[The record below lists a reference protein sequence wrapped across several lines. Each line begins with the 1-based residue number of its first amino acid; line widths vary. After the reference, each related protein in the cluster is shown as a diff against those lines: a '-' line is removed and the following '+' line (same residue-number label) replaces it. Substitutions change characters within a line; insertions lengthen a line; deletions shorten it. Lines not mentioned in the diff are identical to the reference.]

1 MHFPLPSFILAVDYF
16 HTIFPGS
23 TIIFDI
29 SLIYILTSLLAV
41 LLNNLIMHMVS
52 LTTRILSGYVI
63 SLVVSL
69 LLLLTSPPSFS
80 SFSPWKLYRVITNIT
95 ALNPRCF
102 SSSSPP

>member
-1 MHFPLPSFILAVDYF
+1 MSSRLTQNIHLTLPSFILAVDYF
-16 HTIFPGS
+16 HTTFPGS

-52 LTTRILSGYVI
+52 LTTRILAGYAI

-69 LLLLTSPPSFS
+69 PLLPPFLLTLGIIQSHHQ
-80 SFSPWKLYRVITNIT
+80 
-95 ALNPRCF
+95 
-102 SSSSPP
+102 